1 MNTFHAI
8 VVNYIVC
15 VLTGLIFSGNKQV
28 IFTYAGESMVW
39 VGLAAFLGLLFISAF
54 YMMALAAQRVSVAV
68 STVASKMS
76 LIVPVLFSIIVLQ
89 SITAYSWINYT
100 GMVLAVVAVVM
111 ASVKRGHQVAPTVTS
126 SKDYLLIGVVFLFTG
141 MVDTTVNY
149 SNTLIDGEDFKR
161 IFPLVSFGFAALF
174 GLVVLGYR
182 TFFLHE
188 QVKIRSILGG
198 IYLGVPN
205 YFSIYFLMKALGDFG
220 HDGAYV
226 YPLLNISVILFT
238 AFFAWLLFKEKL
250 TPVNRVGV
258 FLSFLAIIFLSWEDL
273 VMLFS

>member
-8 VVNYIVC
+8 VVNYVVC
-15 VLTGLIFSGNKQV
+15 VFTGLIFSGNKHL

-39 VGLAAFLGLLFISAF
+39 VGMAAFLGSLFISAF

-76 LIVPVLFSIIVLQ
+76 LVVPVLFSIMVLQ
-89 SITAYSWINYT
+89 SVTDYSWINYA

-111 ASVKRGHQVAPTVTS
+111 ASLKRGHHVTPTLRT
-126 SKDYLLIGVVFLFTG
+126 SKDYVLIAVVFLFTG
-141 MVDTTVNY
+141 LTDTTVNY

-161 IFPLVSFGFAALF
+161 IFPLVAFGFAALF
-174 GLVVLGYR
+174 GLIVLGWR
-182 TFFLHE
+182 ASFMHE
-188 QVKIRSILGG
+188 RIRFRSILGG
-198 IYLGVPN
+198 IYLGIPN
-205 YFSIYFLMKALGDFG
+205 YFSIYFLMQALGDFG

-238 AFFAWLLFKEKL
+238 ALFARLLFKEKL
-250 TPVNRVGV
+250 TMLNKAGIV
-258 FLSFLAIIFLSWEDL
+258 LSFFAIVFLSWEDL
-273 VMLFS
+273 MKLMS